1 MLAEEN
7 IMPSPYHLPER
18 IITGLFMILGCAI
31 VFALCHGIRFIM
43 SLFGR

>member
-18 IITGLFMILGCAI
+18 IMTGLFMIAVAGI
-31 VFALCHGIRFIM
+31 VFALCHGIRFIV
-43 SLFGR
+43 SVFR